1 MAPPCLNLQEK
12 FFSFP
17 GSTLLDSS
25 FSSSLSQ
32 GPSHLCFGCFWQVVG
47 APLIFSSKRISSLL
61 CFGVFGKVLAAPL
74 ELCSLG
80 GFSLSGAWK
89 KEVAICGVGTKGCWM
104 YIWRPLDWEC
114 GWECGFHLLGLGR
127 KCNIPG
133 WNPSPL
139 LSQHDSTK

>member
-17 GSTLLDSS
+17 GWALLDSS
-25 FSSSLSQ
+25 FSSSPSQ
-32 GPSHLCFGCFWQVVG
+32 GSSHLCFGCIWQVMG
-47 APLIFSSKRISSLL
+47 APWYSLPREFL
-61 CFGVFGKVLAAPL
+61 PFFALEFFGKVLAAPL
-74 ELCSLG
+74 ICGLMV